1 MDQPALPDHQ
11 HEEEEEEEDLAA
23 SRNQG
28 MVQIIRAFQLIQAE
42 QEAISLSVEQQLQL
56 QQQEEQPERR
66 ASPAEISTKA
76 SSIFAI
82 HRQDGP
88 CSEHSSDQQNSDSDE
103 DDQMETDTKDTLS
116 PHQSS
121 PSDPHPHPSPS
132 YIINQPSDMDSHT
145 PHHHPHELSASLPEL
160 TPLNQPSSP
169 VSSKMS
175 NTVTFHTP
183 SSMAP
188 SQYNRR
194 HQHDHQLATKR
205 TQILSNKL
213 QQIFQ
218 LPPDEKLLAEYP
230 SWLFRSVLLKGYVYL
245 TTGHVCFYAFLR
257 SNEREVDEDRPTI
270 KAGML
275 TRRHSGKLNQRQ
287 TLKSWFILQD
297 TILSWYSS
305 SHEPFFPIGQIDLHF
320 CTKVEPAT
328 PESKTPNQFK
338 LYVSGKVYTFISDT
352 LQSKDEW
359 VKVIQEAVFACQHNG
374 QNVKIAIPLSSIES
388 IEKCDSIQFA
398 QTVCIKTKENATAVP
413 FAQKK
418 QNSPLVP
425 PEEIGDDSL
434 VDYFFGFLQDC
445 QTPYE
450 LLKAALERAQAP
462 SSSSDPPPTSQS
474 LTSSSVP
481 STSIPQILSPIQ
493 DSTRF
498 RITSN
503 PVAKHGEDYFAN
515 PIIGSPSRSGS
526 QTPISTD
533 TPNLNTEERKT
544 SFKFTDKITRIA
556 STSNKFVGSP
566 IRPAF
571 NTVKVHS
578 PNPISTLGPRPILSS
593 SRPSTPDHL
602 PVPTIS
608 TSLPHSSS
616 SAQDQPSK
624 KPLDSPQID
633 KLQRSSSCKNP
644 LAQSHTYPPK
654 DRRSQYSTYSP
665 RDKLDSP
672 STPLSTSVSPLATPN
687 EHGTVENSNKSWGLL
702 PGWLKNVPVTL
713 NPIKPAKD
721 VINSARGLIS
731 SSPQDPSSP
740 LAPKKEIPSRSPSTE
755 KISDEEGPSRLHQEA
770 QLTPRDQVKFL
781 TDFNSLTPGMIA
793 EGSIRLLLKTKCNL
807 IRSGSSMYGQ
817 LYLASPIPFNSL
829 KQKNFRKSCVC
840 FKGQKWISSA
850 PIKMILPV
858 EALTAVRSEGL
869 KLCLTT
875 HQTDV
880 LVSQEDVWFEFA
892 SLDQLKAV
900 NEEIN
905 RMIEK
910 NKSDDEDES
919 SVDEEVE
926 DEEQEEEEEEEG
938 ASLPI
943 MFQSSS
949 SSFLT
954 FKPKSKLHI
963 TCLTIGSRGD
973 VQPYIALCQKLQ
985 LDGHT
990 CRIASHG
997 EYRKWVEG
1005 YGIEYVE
1012 IGGDPAELMK
1022 ICVDNGMFTL
1032 GFLKEA
1038 FSKFRGWLD
1047 ELLVSS
1053 LDACQGTDLLIES
1066 PSTMAGIH
1074 IAEALQIP
1082 YFRAFTMP
1090 WTRTKEYPHAF
1101 AVPDRKM
1108 GSGYNYMT
1116 YTVFDQVFW
1125 KAMSGQVNKWRK
1137 EKLGLRSTTYEKL
1150 EVHKVPFLYN
1160 FSPSIVPAPLDWYEW
1175 IHVTGYW
1182 FIDEHDPNKL
1192 ISPSKS
1198 VTINESLIDPQ
1209 TSPSSSPIPKSNTEK
1224 PSWDPPKELLAFL
1237 DRAHSQNK
1245 KVVYIGFGSIVVPD
1259 PEATTKVII
1268 ESVKSAG
1275 VYAIISKGW
1284 SERLSSNSAVKKG
1297 KQAMTSSTGANNS
1310 EEETEQQEDRSM
1322 IYQINSIPHDWL
1334 FPRIDAVCH
1343 HGGAGTTGASLKAG
1357 IPTIIKPFFGDQ
1369 FFWAE
1374 RVETLG
1380 IGSGIRKLTIKNLSN
1395 ALVHATSDLTQISRA
1410 KIVGDLIRNEDG
1422 AAKAVECIYR
1432 DLDYARSLIKRK
1444 HNKATEPAA
1453 SVVPPTAAPLDPS
1466 CKPRISLPGRAADL
1480 TTDQE
1485 RRTDGRAGPKENDS
1499 QEEEEEGSGGAND
1512 SSLLLMSVNSSAQ
1525 VSDDDDLQTD
1535 QSGSSDELLLFE
1547 MRNPSTLARSS
1558 TPPIPESGPSHTLVG
1573 QKSNTTIGPSSQ
1585 QIDNQN
1591 LDNSNHQLH
1600 TQNSKNVT
1608 QNSSAPT
1615 DPHDHE
1621 QSSDS
1626 SGSSGSWDL
1635 LSQQSKSDPASN
1647 TDLSTSFDQF

>member
-88 CSEHSSDQQNSDSDE
+88 CSEHSSDQQTQTQTRMIRWKLIPKILSLPTNPRHR
-103 DDQMETDTKDTLS
+103 TLILIHRHHIS
-116 PHQSS
+116 STNHPIWTVIPPIITPTSS
-121 PSDPHPHPSPS
+121 PPVF
-132 YIINQPSDMDSHT
+132 Q
-145 PHHHPHELSASLPEL
+145 SLP
-160 TPLNQPSSP
+160 PLNQPSSP

-556 STSNKFVGSP
+556 STSN
-566 IRPAF
+566 
-571 NTVKVHS
+571 N
-578 PNPISTLGPRPILSS
+578 TLGPRPILSS

-817 LYLASPIPFNSL
+817 LYLASPIPSNSL

-954 FKPKSKLHI
+954 FKPNQSFISPVLPLALGETFSHTLHYVKATIRWTYLSDSI
-963 TCLTIGSRGD
+963 TWGVPKMGRRLWDR
-973 VQPYIALCQKLQ
+973 
-985 LDGHT
+985 
-990 CRIASHG
+990 
-997 EYRKWVEG
+997 
-1005 YGIEYVE
+1005 
-1012 IGGDPAELMK
+1012 
-1022 ICVDNGMFTL
+1022 
-1032 GFLKEA
+1032 EA

-1053 LDACQGTDLLIES
+1053 RRLSSSD
-1066 PSTMAGIH
+1066 
-1074 IAEALQIP
+1074 P

-1591 LDNSNHQLH
+1591 L
-1600 TQNSKNVT
+1600 
-1608 QNSSAPT
+1608 
-1615 DPHDHE
+1615 
-1621 QSSDS
+1621 
-1626 SGSSGSWDL
+1626 
-1635 LSQQSKSDPASN
+1635 
-1647 TDLSTSFDQF
+1647 

>member
-11 HEEEEEEEDLAA
+11 HEEEEEEDLAA

-116 PHQSS
+116 RHPPILAIGPSSSSIAIIYHQ
-121 PSDPHPHPSPS
+121 PPIRYGQS
-132 YIINQPSDMDSHT
+132 Y

-188 SQYNRR
+188 
-194 HQHDHQLATKR
+194 
-205 TQILSNKL
+205 LSTTVVTNT
-213 QQIFQ
+213 IT
-218 LPPDEKLLAEYP
+218 
-230 SWLFRSVLLKGYVYL
+230 SWLPNVLRSFLLKGYVYL

-1275 VYAIISKGW
+1275 VYAIISKGC
-1284 SERLSSNSAVKKG
+1284 
-1297 KQAMTSSTGANNS
+1297 TGANNS

-1422 AAKAVECIYR
+1422 AAKAVECIY
-1432 DLDYARSLIKRK
+1432 
-1444 HNKATEPAA
+1444 P
-1453 SVVPPTAAPLDPS
+1453 APLDPS

-1591 LDNSNHQLH
+1591 LDNSNHLLL
-1600 TQNSKNVT
+1600 TQNSKND
-1608 QNSSAPT
+1608 NKNRSALI

-1647 TDLSTSFDQF
+1647 TDLSTSFDHPDDNWTNQNSVMNQSKCSCQPQH

>member
-1 MDQPALPDHQ
+1 
-11 HEEEEEEEDLAA
+11 
-23 SRNQG
+23 

-481 STSIPQILSPIQ
+481 STSIPQILSPIR

-571 NTVKVHS
+571 NTVK
-578 PNPISTLGPRPILSS
+578 
-593 SRPSTPDHL
+593 
-602 PVPTIS
+602 
-608 TSLPHSSS
+608 
-616 SAQDQPSK
+616 
-624 KPLDSPQID
+624 
-633 KLQRSSSCKNP
+633 
-644 LAQSHTYPPK
+644 
-654 DRRSQYSTYSP
+654 
-665 RDKLDSP
+665 
-672 STPLSTSVSPLATPN
+672 
-687 EHGTVENSNKSWGLL
+687 
-702 PGWLKNVPVTL
+702 NVPVTL

-770 QLTPRDQVKFL
+770 QLTPRDQKARS
-781 TDFNSLTPGMIA
+781 DII
-793 EGSIRLLLKTKCNL
+793 EDECNL

-817 LYLASPIPFNSL
+817 LYLASPIPSNSL

-892 SLDQLKAV
+892 TLDQLKAV

-910 NKSDDEDES
+910 NKSNDEDES
-919 SVDEEVE
+919 SVDEEAKTKKKKKKKKKKE
-926 DEEQEEEEEEEG
+926 H
-938 ASLPI
+938 PYR
-943 MFQSSS
+943 SS
-949 SSFLT
+949 
-954 FKPKSKLHI
+954 KSKLHI

-1090 WTRTKEYPHAF
+1090 WTRTKEYPHA
-1101 AVPDRKM
+1101 
-1108 GSGYNYMT
+1108 

-1175 IHVTGYW
+1175 IHVTVIGLSTNM
-1182 FIDEHDPNKL
+1182 IL
-1192 ISPSKS
+1192 I
-1198 VTINESLIDPQ
+1198 
-1209 TSPSSSPIPKSNTEK
+1209 SSSPLQK
-1224 PSWDPPKELLAFL
+1224 LLAFL

-1245 KVVYIGFGSIVVPD
+1245 KVVYIGFGSVT
-1259 PEATTKVII
+1259 TTKVII

-1284 SERLSSNSAVKKG
+1284 SERLSK
-1297 KQAMTSSTGANNS
+1297 
-1310 EEETEQQEDRSM
+1310 EEIEQQEDRSM

-1369 FFWAE
+1369 FFGLNELKLLVLA
-1374 RVETLG
+1374 RVYVNLLLRIFRTLW
-1380 IGSGIRKLTIKNLSN
+1380 
-1395 ALVHATSDLTQISRA
+1395 
-1410 KIVGDLIRNEDG
+1410 NEDG

-1466 CKPRISLPGRAADL
+1466 SKPRMSLPGRAADL

-1499 QEEEEEGSGGAND
+1499 QEEEEEGVEEPMTRVC
-1512 SSLLLMSVNSSAQ
+1512 SSL
-1525 VSDDDDLQTD
+1525 SDDDDLQTD

-1591 LDNSNHQLH
+1591 IDNSII
-1600 TQNSKNVT
+1600 
-1608 QNSSAPT
+1608 
-1615 DPHDHE
+1615 
-1621 QSSDS
+1621 
-1626 SGSSGSWDL
+1626 
-1635 LSQQSKSDPASN
+1635 
-1647 TDLSTSFDQF
+1647 SFFLRTRTMSLRIVYGH